1 MMMVMVVVV
10 MMVVRRHH
18 YDHAVV
24 VVVVMR
30 DQGCHPTS
38 HDPSSPDHRRRGV
51 TNRPMRRDLRHDAM
65 RSDNRQHVMV
75 VVVMM
80 MRRQHDD
87 HVAMVMVMVMVVV
100 VVVVVEIGWR
110 RAVILRLDQPAAGRF
125 LRIGESQPRSGV
137 GDGLEQFGVRVRR
150 RDSWRRGGRT
160 GAASR

>member
-1 MMMVMVVVV
+1 
-10 MMVVRRHH
+10 
-18 YDHAVV
+18 
-24 VVVVMR
+24 
-30 DQGCHPTS
+30 
-38 HDPSSPDHRRRGV
+38 
-51 TNRPMRRDLRHDAM
+51 M